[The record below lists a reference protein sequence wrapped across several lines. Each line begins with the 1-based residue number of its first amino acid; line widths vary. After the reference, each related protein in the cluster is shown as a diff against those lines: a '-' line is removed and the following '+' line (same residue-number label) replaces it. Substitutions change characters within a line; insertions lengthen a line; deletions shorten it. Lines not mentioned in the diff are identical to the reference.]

1 MIPLRLVFIPAL
13 RLGAI
18 LLAAAPLRG
27 ADESPR
33 MMANEVAAKVSAAH
47 IGSSIV
53 RLRMEIQSAEKQTL
67 QLQIKERRSA
77 ESVEVAYEV
86 LWPKERKGETIVLRK
101 AGDRA
106 ATGFQFTPPE
116 KVRTIK
122 DLSEP
127 LLQSDLALE
136 DVIENIFAWGQ
147 QTIVGTEDING
158 VSCQILESK
167 PGRGETSIY
176 DKARTWVDLRRFVP
190 LKIEKYAGG
199 KVIRTIET
207 TKVVTESGR
216 HIPANLIVRG
226 PRPASSTVL
235 DGSRIRR
242 DVTLNSSDFSV
253 EDIKHLEN
261 KKTSSD

>member
-1 MIPLRLVFIPAL
+1 MIPLRLTFVSAL
-13 RLGAI
+13 RFGAI
-18 LLAAAPLRG
+18 LLTASPLRG

-33 MMANEVAAKVSAAH
+33 MTAKEVAAKVSAAH

-53 RLRMEIQSAEKQTL
+53 RLRMEIQGSEKETL
-67 QLQIKERRSA
+67 QLQIKERRST

-101 AGDRA
+101 TGDRA
-106 ATGFQFTPPE
+106 AAGFQFTPPE
-116 KVRTIK
+116 KVRTLK

-127 LLQSDLALE
+127 LLQSDLALA
-136 DVIENIFAWGQ
+136 DVIEDVFSWGQ
-147 QTIVGTEDING
+147 QTIVGTEDISG

-199 KVIRTIET
+199 KVLRTIET

-216 HIPANLIVRG
+216 HIPANLLVRG
-226 PRPASSTVL
+226 PRAASSTLL

-242 DVTLNSSDFSV
+242 DVTLSGRDFSI
-253 EDIKHLEN
+253 EGLKDLES
-261 KKTSSD
+261 K